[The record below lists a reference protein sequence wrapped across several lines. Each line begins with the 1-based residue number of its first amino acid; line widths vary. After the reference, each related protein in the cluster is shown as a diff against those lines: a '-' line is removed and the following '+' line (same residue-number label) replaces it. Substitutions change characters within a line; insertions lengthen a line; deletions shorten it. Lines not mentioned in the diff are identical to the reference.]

1 MCGGGG
7 GSYSA
12 PKTDPVPTAVQSAD
26 VNVDTSAGN
35 KQRKKRGSGNNNLS
49 NDRSILGGLTSGGSN
64 LTRTTLG

>member
-7 GSYSA
+7 GYSA
-12 PKTDPVPTAVQSAD
+12 PKADPVPTAVQSAD
-26 VNVDTSAGN
+26 VGVDTSAGN
-35 KQRKKRGSGNNNLS
+35 KQRRKRGSGNNNLS

>member
-7 GSYSA
+7 GYSA

-26 VNVDTSAGN
+26 VDVDTSAGN
-35 KQRKKRGSGNNNLS
+35 KQRKKRGSGDNNLS
-49 NDRSILGGLTSGGSN
+49 NDRSILGGLASDGSN

>member
-12 PKTDPVPTAVQSAD
+12 PKTDPVPTAVQ
-26 VNVDTSAGN
+26 SAGN

-49 NDRSILGGLTSGGSN
+49 NDRSILGGLTSGGSD